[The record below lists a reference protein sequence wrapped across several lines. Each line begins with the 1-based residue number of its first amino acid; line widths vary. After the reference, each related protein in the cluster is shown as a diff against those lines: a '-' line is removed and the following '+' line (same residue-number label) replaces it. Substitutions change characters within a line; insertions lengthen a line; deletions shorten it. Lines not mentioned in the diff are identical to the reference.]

1 MSKKVLIFGAT
12 GWLGKITLDY
22 LNRYYPKYEIILV
35 SSSSGNFN
43 MGTRNYTTISSQEAL
58 ELKSQNIDFFLNYA
72 FLTQDKIKKLGNSL
86 YLKQTNKIIDFYK
99 EFVSNNTVKK
109 SLLISSGA
117 VYWKNT
123 NKENLYSL
131 QKINQENDFLD
142 SSKAKKIDYI
152 IARVFAIIGNYYD
165 PNKKYAFVDFVESAK
180 LKKTINISSKNKVER
195 SYLYFESFLDY
206 YFKTQDFNK
215 TIDAWNENLDIV
227 DLANIIADSFGV
239 KVNVIDEYYKQNE
252 VDRYISKDDYFKNI
266 AKAKIDDNLIRA
278 IFFNP

>member
-99 EFVSNNTVKK
+99 EFVNNNTVKK

-123 NKENLYSL
+123 YKENLYSL

-239 KVNVIDEYYKQNE
+239 KVNVIDEYYKQNK

-278 IFFNP
+278 IFLNP